1 MPVLVTGGS
10 GFVASRCI
18 ATLLEQGHTVRT
30 TVRDLAKEPR
40 IRAMLSEP
48 GDRLDVVV
56 ADLLS
61 DDGWAETV
69 KGCDA
74 VLHVASPMSA
84 GDELIRPARDGT
96 LRVLQAAV
104 DEGVPRVVMT
114 SSCAAATP
122 PQGADG
128 EFDERVWTDPDRP
141 DLDAYRRSK
150 AIAERAAW
158 DFMAERGGAT
168 TLTTILPGAVFGP
181 ILSLE
186 GLGSV
191 GVIARLLRGMP
202 GAPRIGFNI
211 VDVRDLADLHVRAM
225 TSPDAAGERFIAVGG
240 FLWMSEMAAE
250 LRNRLGA
257 AARKV
262 PRRTLPDVALRV
274 MARFQPELGGIVPML
289 GRRYVHSNAKARDV
303 LGWAPRPAT
312 TTVVECAES
321 LIAMYDRN

>member
-40 IRAMLSEP
+40 IRAMLGEP

-61 DDGWAETV
+61 DDGWAEAV